1 MQTPAYR
8 QAGYTRQVAEVTM
21 IIVTQKEVRYTLS
34 CDNCEAK
41 VKIAI
46 ELATDFFDTGGCRL
60 CAECVRRALELL
72 VAEAEIA
79 NVG

>member
-1 MQTPAYR
+1 
-8 QAGYTRQVAEVTM
+8 M
-21 IIVTQKEVRYTLS
+21 IIVKEARYTLS
-34 CDNCEAK
+34 CDNCGAK

-60 CAECVRRALELL
+60 CVVCIRRALELL
-72 VAEAEIA
+72 VAEVEIA